1 MGTHPIFES
10 DFDCLTDRD
19 MKLLALFMP
28 FYASAHQLM
37 LTFNCVGLPGQG
49 RTVQNVP
56 DDCANAHFLTAPI
69 TASHLAK
76 LSATAAAVDST
87 NYGLQYLSAGDGAEP
102 ESINDLAQLDAK
114 LAKLIMAGEKVVLL
128 GNRVQIEPRV
138 AVSEQDHDEINRK
151 PLAVDG
157 AAGGDWFSFPEKAFP
172 DCGLIKLDP
181 NLKVGA
187 TAYKIDTDTA
197 KWSCSKASGYASF
210 TLPTETG
217 KSLTIGFTK
226 SDEIGSYKEY
236 LVMQATFDNN
246 TFGAMSDPLPFD
258 GLGTFSYTCNM
269 VEGKKDSNTIQ
280 LGNYQIQADGA
291 QFKNGQFGMAI
302 DCTPLFGE
310 MVWVTLIGFL
320 LLTFLMAAALAAVL
334 AIESPT
340 KFETPRSKPLII
352 PEHQ

>member
-1 MGTHPIFES
+1 
-10 DFDCLTDRD
+10 
-19 MKLLALFMP
+19 MP

-128 GNRVQIEPRV
+128 GDRVQIEPRA

-151 PLAVDG
+151 PLAIDG
-157 AAGGDWFSFPEKAFP
+157 ATGGDWFSFPEKAFP

-181 NLKVGA
+181 NLKVIFNTMLITQYLKHRLA
-187 TAYKIDTDTA
+187 Q
-197 KWSCSKASGYASF
+197 
-210 TLPTETG
+210 PP
-217 KSLTIGFTK
+217 TK
-226 SDEIGSYKEY
+226 STPTPPNGAAQKS
-236 LVMQATFDNN
+236 QA
-246 TFGAMSDPLPFD
+246 MPLSP
-258 GLGTFSYTCNM
+258 C
-269 VEGKKDSNTIQ
+269 
-280 LGNYQIQADGA
+280 
-291 QFKNGQFGMAI
+291 
-302 DCTPLFGE
+302 PLR
-310 MVWVTLIGFL
+310 
-320 LLTFLMAAALAAVL
+320 LAN
-334 AIESPT
+334 
-340 KFETPRSKPLII
+340 R
-352 PEHQ
+352 